1 LTESESLLYCEL
13 KLAAMTFNYFISE
26 LNYEASHKDGQ
37 VVDAT
42 YHPAGGYYCAQ
53 WYFAWSRYQVT
64 QAKEI
69 SIADTCPSEQ
79 YLGEI
84 YIGGAV
90 ANPELAIISVG
101 SNNEYGHP
109 SPEVMA
115 RLIEKVGS
123 ENIYRTDEHGTIE
136 FITDGERLWVRT
148 EQ

>member
-1 LTESESLLYCEL
+1 MRPATKLVKLWTPLTILL
-13 KLAAMTFNYFISE
+13 
-26 LNYEASHKDGQ
+26 
-37 VVDAT
+37 VVIIALS
-42 YHPAGGYYCAQ
+42 GI
-53 WYFAWSRYQVT
+53 FAWSRYQVT

-109 SPEVMA
+109 SPEVIA

-123 ENIYRTDEHGTIE
+123 EIIYRTDEHGTIE